1 MSRRILFSP
10 VGGTDPISENNCRD
24 GSMLHICRFYK
35 PDKVILYM
43 SSEILDHH
51 KTDNRYLLCLDKLGE
66 SLGFHMEYEIIER
79 PELVNVQEYDFFYED
94 FRNIISDIYKTMDDT
109 DELLLNVSSG
119 TPSMKSGLLVIKTLG
134 EFECKLIQ
142 VYTPARKMND
152 HTHKEND
159 IETLWEL
166 NEDNDNDCEN
176 RCLEVQCPTLSN
188 LKNEEIIKNLIEKY
202 DYEGALQVAETM
214 GKDVTD
220 KYISAIEMGVCR
232 LLFDFAK
239 VDRLA
244 KQCKIDCI
252 PIKDSDKRKYIEYAL
267 NLDIKV
273 RKREYADFIRA
284 ISPLLT
290 DLFIVVIRE
299 KMQIKVFDYCFSDN
313 KGVWKWNKNT
323 LSSTDT
329 GTKMLT
335 IFDSCYKNGFEG
347 GFVKTDHLSNLI
359 CSMCSDITVREA
371 TKQLRSIEE
380 NIRNLAAH
388 EIISVTDEKIKSLTG
403 FSSNEIMTKIKKY
416 FTFANIVVKSDVW
429 DSYDNMNKE
438 IIALI

>member
-43 SSEILDHH
+43 SKEILDHH

-79 PELVNVQEYDFFYED
+79 PELVNVQEYDYFYED

-188 LKNEEIIKNLIEKY
+188 LKNEEIIKKLIEKY

-214 GKDVTD
+214 SKDVTD
-220 KYISAIEMGVCR
+220 KYVSAIEMGVCR

-290 DLFIVVIRE
+290 DLFIIVIRE

-313 KGVWKWNKNT
+313 KGVWKWNKNK

-347 GFVKTDHLSNLI
+347 GFVKTDHLTNLI
-359 CSMCSDITVREA
+359 CSMCSDITIREA

-388 EIISVTDEKIKSLTG
+388 EIISVTDERIKSLTG

-429 DSYDNMNKE
+429 DSYDNMNKD